1 MDHIDPFQADESRAS
16 RYRKERDA
24 QDEERLAEVE
34 RAAARCIGRIFSTD
48 PKHYGAQDIWRTE
61 PPPPVGRRSI
71 SPTPSGQA
79 GVRLDK
85 SELTVDSSVGL
96 GGTFSQKMWNFQ

>member
-1 MDHIDPFQADESRAS
+1 MDRIDPVEADERRAS

-24 QDEERLAEVE
+24 QDGEVAQVE
-34 RAAARCIGRIFSTD
+34 RAAARWNGRIFSTD
-48 PKHYGAQDIWRTE
+48 PSHYGAQDIRRTE

-79 GVRLDK
+79 GVRQDK
-85 SELTVDSSVGL
+85 SELTVDRSVGL
-96 GGTFSQKMWNFQ
+96 GGTFSKKRWNFQ